1 MNSASQQ
8 QLQSYLDQ
16 INQGTLDPSNASA
29 VSPQYRKIGIY
40 FKNVTLQPTSN
51 IDFNIQM
58 MFMNPFGEV
67 YSE

>member
-51 IDFNIQM
+51 ILISTFR
-58 MFMNPFGEV
+58 
-67 YSE
+67 